1 MRPSVTDSG
10 SSGNIKHKKY
20 QQKLHTPRRIIFQ
33 LQKTKNNEKM
43 LKESREK
50 TKKSYF
56 RGTRITADFSLGTMQ
71 ARREEWNI
79 ESAIRKKTQLR
90 IQYLTKLIFKR
101 ERELMVFSKKNGKF
115 ITSMPVI

>member
-1 MRPSVTDSG
+1 MTDSG

-71 ARREEWNI
+71 ARREE
-79 ESAIRKKTQLR
+79 
-90 IQYLTKLIFKR
+90 
-101 ERELMVFSKKNGKF
+101 
-115 ITSMPVI
+115 